1 MGWTKTNDD
10 GLVKYSVFASD
21 IEGYS
26 KKSKKE
32 VRCPAP
38 DCRREIQTQTL
49 FQNPIAVGDEPMAMF
64 KPVCPHCGV
73 LLTVFND

>member
-21 IEGYS
+21 LEAYTQ
-26 KKSKKE
+26 KSDKDA
-32 VRCPAP
+32 RCPAP
-38 DCRREIQTQTL
+38 DCRREIASDRIYV
-49 FQNPIAVGDEPMAMF
+49 NPVAVGDEPMAMF